1 MKPIIQNQIFRTVGQ
16 GTKST
21 MTLPGFIA
29 MTASLVISNGEGLRQ
44 GMALSEK
51 NEWGYV
57 AGVS

>member
-1 MKPIIQNQIFRTVGQ
+1 
-16 GTKST
+16 

-44 GMALSEK
+44 GMAPSEK